1 MYVCTCMCAG
11 ALGGQ
16 QALDLLE
23 LEPQV
28 VVSHLMEV
36 LGPKPGFSVKAVR
49 TVNSWAFLHLSKR
62 FLAFFF
68 FFFTLSMNRVSLFL
82 DKVFPVVQACLKFVM
97 SSG

>member
-1 MYVCTCMCAG
+1 MCAG

-36 LGPKPGFSVKAVR
+36 LGPKPGFSVIAVR
-49 TVNSWAFLHLSKR
+49 TVNSWAFLQPSKD
-62 FLAFFF
+62 FWLFF

-82 DKVFPVVQACLKFVM
+82 DKVFPVVQACRKFIK

>member
-1 MYVCTCMCAG
+1 MYVCACMCAG

-28 VVSHLMEV
+28 VGSHLMKV
-36 LGPKPGFSVKAVR
+36 LGPKPGFSVIAVR
-49 TVNSWAFLHLSKR
+49 TVNSWAFLQLSKR
-62 FLAFFF
+62 FLAFF

-82 DKVFPVVQACLKFVM
+82 DKVFPVVQACRKFVM